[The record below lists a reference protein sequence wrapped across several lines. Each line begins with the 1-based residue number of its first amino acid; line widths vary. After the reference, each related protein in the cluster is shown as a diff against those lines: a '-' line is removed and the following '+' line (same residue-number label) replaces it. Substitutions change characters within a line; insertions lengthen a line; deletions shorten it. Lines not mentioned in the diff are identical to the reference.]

1 MSVPPRTSPPPQPRP
16 LTPAEVHAIERAEL
30 EAWRDMYRALPPAF
44 TREFRP
50 ELREQGDV
58 AYTRCRAIPFVHF
71 NSVLNLGLGAPATEE
86 MLDALLAAYEAV
98 GIARVTVLTLPY
110 SEPAGLPGWLT
121 ARGFT
126 ERPGWD
132 RVFRTAPLAGHAV
145 EDAEVAFVD
154 SRMAPR
160 WTRFLDRWYGLPTA
174 PWLQE
179 LVGRDGWHHAVLV
192 QQDEIRAARSMYLGP
207 QRTAWLGIEA
217 PVPGVMAPGFADDD
231 RLVRAL
237 LGLAAR
243 RETQLAVADLAAVQ
257 PGRSGPAYDHWEAL
271 GFTVGYRRA
280 HYVRERAASGQAGR
294 DP

>member
-1 MSVPPRTSPPPQPRP
+1 MPRP
-16 LTPAEVHAIERAEL
+16 SPSSPLPRPRALTPAEVRGIERADL
-30 EAWRDMYRALPPAF
+30 EAWRDMYLALPPAF

-50 ELREQGDV
+50 ELREQDGV

-71 NSVLNLGLGAPATEE
+71 NSVLSLGLDAPATEE
-86 MLDALLAAYEAV
+86 VLDAILAAYDAV
-98 GIARVTVLTLPY
+98 GIPRVTVLAQPCA
-110 SEPAGLPGWLT
+110 EPEALPGWL
-121 ARGFT
+121 AGRGFV

-145 EDAEVAFVD
+145 ADAAVAFVD

-192 QQDEIRAARSMYLGP
+192 EGDEIRAARSMFIGP

-217 PVPGVMAPGFADDD
+217 PVPGIMAPGFADDD
-231 RLVRAL
+231 RLIHAL

-243 RETQLAVADLAAVQ
+243 RETQLAVADLEAVR
-257 PGRSGPAYDHWEAL
+257 PDRAGPAYDRWEAL

-280 HYVRERAASGQAGR
+280 HFVRDRAAG
-294 DP
+294 

>member
-1 MSVPPRTSPPPQPRP
+1 MSGPFPTPPPPQPRA
-16 LTPAEVHAIERAEL
+16 LLPAEVQAIERAEL
-30 EAWRDMYRALPPAF
+30 EAWRDMYLALPPAF

-50 ELREQGDV
+50 ELREQDGV
-58 AYTRCRAIPFVHF
+58 AFTRCRAIPFVHF

-86 MLDALLAAYEAV
+86 VLDAILATYEAV
-98 GIARVTVLTLPY
+98 GIARVTVLTLPAAT
-110 SEPAGLPGWLT
+110 PASLPGWLT
-121 ARGFT
+121 ARGFV

-145 EDAEVAFVD
+145 EDGEVAFVD

-192 QQDEIRAARSMYLGP
+192 QGDEIRAARSMFISP
-207 QRTAWLGIEA
+207 QRTAWLGVEA

-231 RLVRAL
+231 RLIRAL

-243 RETQLAVADLAAVQ
+243 RETQLAVADLEAVQ
-257 PGRSGPAYDHWEAL
+257 PGRAGPAYDRWESL

-280 HYVRERAASGQAGR
+280 HFVRDRLS
-294 DP
+294 P